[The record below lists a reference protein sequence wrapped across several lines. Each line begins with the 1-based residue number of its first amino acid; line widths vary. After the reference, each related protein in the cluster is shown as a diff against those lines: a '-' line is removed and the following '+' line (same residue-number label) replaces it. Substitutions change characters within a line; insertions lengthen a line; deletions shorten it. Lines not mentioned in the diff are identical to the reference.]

1 MRGSRVPGSGVAG
14 SVPGLV
20 VRLQGQGSRFGAT
33 RGWSRLTRT
42 RNLNREPNQEPL
54 NRTGNPGT
62 RQQAPTGNIHFS
74 IPAFVELS
82 ADRIASRLRPWTA
95 DRAKR
100 RSKPLS
106 ERVRARLTEIM

>member
-42 RNLNREPNQEPL
+42 RNLEPGTEPGTSEPNREPGHP
-54 NRTGNPGT
+54 
-62 RQQAPTGNIHFS
+62 APTGNIHFS
-74 IPAFVELS
+74 IPTFVELS